1 MATLSLLLL
10 FQLSAL
16 GNLDVRRGAVTT
28 ALGDVLDLLDDVVA
42 LEDFA
47 EDDVTAIQPPTTCQ
61 YCSFYQSPNQT
72 HAVIAV
78 VMKN

>member
-1 MATLSLLLL
+1 VATFGGFVYNL
-10 FQLSAL
+10 ATL
-16 GNLDVRRGAVTT
+16 GNLDGLDGLVAG
-28 ALGDVLDLLDDVVA
+28 LGLRVFDLLDDIVA
-42 LEDFA
+42 FENLA